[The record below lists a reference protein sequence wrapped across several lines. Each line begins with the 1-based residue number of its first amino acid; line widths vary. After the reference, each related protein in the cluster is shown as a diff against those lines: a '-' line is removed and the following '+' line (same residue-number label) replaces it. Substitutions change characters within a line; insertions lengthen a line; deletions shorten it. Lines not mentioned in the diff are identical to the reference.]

1 MSHSRVAI
9 IGAGIMGKGII
20 NNLQKS
26 NIPLSIF
33 SRDISK
39 IKYLQNINDHMGSF
53 VLQ

>member
-20 NNLQKS
+20 TNLQKN

-33 SRDISK
+33 SRDLSK
-39 IKYLQNINDHMGSF
+39 IKPGINRNTLVKDI
-53 VLQ
+53 LT